1 MPFWVAPSLTAPPP
15 WGSECAVF
23 SPPFPW
29 SKIKDLISRPAPPRP
44 PLSFSFDGMRRAWLV
59 LGAARKSATWES
71 ESLSDE
77 NAKSSDLYPL
87 RQLASYAAAS
97 GKPYT
102 FIVTDQELVVVRFF
116 LVEDNPSHLGVEWKA
131 IRWAETG
138 DNVLTANLA
147 IWCLV
152 MMALNEDHQKIQLR
166 SRTPPISL
174 WKSQEGP
181 EGAAFYKHCLSLRAA
196 SLDTHG
202 ASTW

>member
-1 MPFWVAPSLTAPPP
+1 
-15 WGSECAVF
+15 
-23 SPPFPW
+23 
-29 SKIKDLISRPAPPRP
+29 
-44 PLSFSFDGMRRAWLV
+44 MRRAWLV